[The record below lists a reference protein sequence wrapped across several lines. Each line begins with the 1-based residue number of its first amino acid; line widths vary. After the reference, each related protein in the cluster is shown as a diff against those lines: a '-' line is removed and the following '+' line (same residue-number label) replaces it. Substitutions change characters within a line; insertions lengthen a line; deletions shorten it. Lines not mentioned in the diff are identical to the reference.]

1 MSPCGGCVC
10 ASRSTLP
17 SPTHRHLFF
26 LPLSAISRPACGAK
40 NVLPRTSFPA
50 RRTLTSHKS
59 LLCMSYPAGQLRAEG
74 FTSKNKLPSRTHTY
88 LSRRACGRLRLRSSY
103 PLRVHALWPRSLAP
117 VGAPPSHRRE
127 GRRGRAHRLSA
138 TCVQKCLHGA
148 GERLSA
154 GASMVAL

>member
-1 MSPCGGCVC
+1 MVYFARKKCKCYCFFCCTECMSPCGGFLC

-26 LPLSAISRPACGAK
+26 LPLSAISRPACGAR

-50 RRTLTSHKS
+50 RRTPTSRVER
-59 LLCMSYPAGQLRAEG
+59 AGA
-74 FTSKNKLPSRTHTY
+74 SDSVHPS
-88 LSRRACGRLRLRSSY
+88 
-103 PLRVHALWPRSLAP
+103 PMRVHALLPRSLAP

-127 GRRGRAHRLSA
+127 ERRGRAHRLSA